1 MEIDL
6 EILDM
11 LRLAVKT
18 KTERWST
25 RVGFEYEH

>member
-11 LRLAVKT
+11 LMANAQQKQKDGVQDQDLN
-18 KTERWST
+18 
-25 RVGFEYEH
+25 